1 MPTTEFLERVDSYI
15 SGQRSRVYS
24 TAKVCECMSYSLRTK
39 KLLDERLRQVRQ
51 TFPQY
56 LLQFIAERGLDEV
69 EVYKR
74 ANLDRRIF
82 SKLRNG
88 ANYMPSKRTV
98 LLIALAM
105 ELPLDEVEDLLYR
118 AGYALSEYSRKDVII
133 QFFFE
138 ERIYDLFLL
147 NETLDHYGYKPL

>member
-15 SGQRSRVYS
+15 NGQRSHVYS
-24 TAKVCECMSYSLRTK
+24 TVEDCECMIFSSK

-118 AGYALSEYSRKDVII
+118 AGYSLSEYSRKDVII

>member
-69 EVYKR
+69 E
-74 ANLDRRIF
+74 
-82 SKLRNG
+82 
-88 ANYMPSKRTV
+88 
-98 LLIALAM
+98 
-105 ELPLDEVEDLLYR
+105 DLLYR
-118 AGYALSEYSRKDVII
+118 AGYSLSEYSRKDVII

>member
-1 MPTTEFLERVDSYI
+1 
-15 SGQRSRVYS
+15 
-24 TAKVCECMSYSLRTK
+24 MSYSLRTK

-118 AGYALSEYSRKDVII
+118 AGYSLSEYSRKDVII

>member
-1 MPTTEFLERVDSYI
+1 MPTTEFLERVDLYI
-15 SGQRSRVYS
+15 SGQRSHVYS
-24 TAKVCECMSYSLRTK
+24 TVEDCECMSYSLRTK

-105 ELPLDEVEDLLYR
+105 ELPLDE
-118 AGYALSEYSRKDVII
+118 
-133 QFFFE
+133 
-138 ERIYDLFLL
+138 
-147 NETLDHYGYKPL
+147 TLDHYGYKPL